1 MQLWDLLPC
10 LVMQEAPFSSRP
22 RETLRKLT
30 ISQAHTG
37 PPHLHS
43 FQSNTLRNNDIPI
56 VTRSSPI
63 CIFQQCYFNFQ
74 RVGNHSSVQG
84 AGIQFKLVVSKIL
97 KEFRILRIHLEN
109 IKFVL
114 YWMPRFGTFS
124 PLISIVIISTCIY
137 TNIKVYCLG
146 TIGE

>member
-84 AGIQFKLVVSKIL
+84 AGIQFKLDVSKIL
-97 KEFRILRIHLEN
+97 KEFRISESVWTLITYTVCVSPISISWHCWDWKCVN
-109 IKFVL
+109 K
-114 YWMPRFGTFS
+114 GTFCS
-124 PLISIVIISTCIY
+124 WWYL
-137 TNIKVYCLG
+137 
-146 TIGE
+146 